1 MKRRLLPILVLLAGI
16 CGAPPLGAQEAVQK
30 KEVLKTLPVEP
41 IMVGG
46 TEFLI
51 LDPLPQKKVERAQKR
66 VSAFVVVLAWIGAM
80 LLWQVY
86 FNRKSRRKTGE

>member
-1 MKRRLLPILVLLAGI
+1 MNRRLLPILVLATGI
-16 CGAPPLGAQEAVQK
+16 CGVFPLGAQEAAEK
-30 KEVLKTLPVEP
+30 KEVLKALPVEP

-46 TEFLI
+46 TEFFI
-51 LDPLPQKKVERAQKR
+51 LDPLPQKKVERPQKR

-86 FNRKSRRKTGE
+86 FNRKGRR